1 MLNDAALLE
10 QLVLVGGDELELAQ
24 DLGGFGVLLVSRVE
38 GIAEFLFNITGPRVT
53 HLPKL

>member
-38 GIAEFLFNITGPRVT
+38 VIAEFLFNITGPRVS
-53 HLPKL
+53 HLSTL